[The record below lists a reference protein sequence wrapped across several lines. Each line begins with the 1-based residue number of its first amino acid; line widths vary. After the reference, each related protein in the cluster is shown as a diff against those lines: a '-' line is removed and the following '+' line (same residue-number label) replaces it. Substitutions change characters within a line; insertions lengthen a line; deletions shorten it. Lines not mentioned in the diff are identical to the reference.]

1 MAVTEDIQTL
11 DEAKLQSMLARE
23 LSRLKNRDR
32 FGGTITASV
41 TGAISALVDI
51 GK

>member
-1 MAVTEDIQTL
+1 
-11 DEAKLQSMLARE
+11 MLARE
-23 LSRLKNRDR
+23 LSRLKNRGWL
-32 FGGTITASV
+32 GGTITASV